1 MWWRG
6 EHTPWA
12 SCKGGF
18 IHVNGWKKKKSS
30 LGWDYIT
37 MFNWSMGRALM
48 AATSTHRVFHCEGQH
63 KHIVTLSCSL
73 CWWMGPCFTEL
84 TKNYFI
90 LQVLLLEI
98 PQDFFLL
105 PCEKPSASSL
115 ETTTFL
121 VTPHIHTQLLLHY
134 SWHREGMRM
143 GDGKISACFLLL
155 TQKLEKNKQQQQTA
169 QPYNAGI
176 QLCGSHRGF
185 PRQAITLTVYIA
197 SQKQL
202 EKL

>member
-1 MWWRG
+1 
-6 EHTPWA
+6 
-12 SCKGGF
+12 
-18 IHVNGWKKKKSS
+18 
-30 LGWDYIT
+30 
-37 MFNWSMGRALM
+37 MGRELM
-48 AATSTHRVFHCEGQH
+48 AATSTHRVFHSEGQAYLWPSH
-63 KHIVTLSCSL
+63 AHCADGWGLAL
-73 CWWMGPCFTEL
+73 L

-134 SWHREGMRM
+134 SWHREGMRT

-176 QLCGSHRGF
+176 QLCGSHGGF

>member
-84 TKNYFI
+84 TKKLFY
-90 LQVLLLEI
+90 
-98 PQDFFLL
+98 
-105 PCEKPSASSL
+105 SASFTSGNTTRFFSSSL
-115 ETTTFL
+115 WKTQCLFSRDHNFLGNSPHPYTTF
-121 VTPHIHTQLLLHY
+121 I
-134 SWHREGMRM
+134 
-143 GDGKISACFLLL
+143 ALLL
-155 TQKLEKNKQQQQTA
+155 TQRRNEN
-169 QPYNAGI
+169 GWW
-176 QLCGSHRGF
+176 
-185 PRQAITLTVYIA
+185 
-197 SQKQL
+197 
-202 EKL
+202 

>member
-1 MWWRG
+1 MERG
-6 EHTPWA
+6 THTLSILQGRIYPCEW
-12 SCKGGF
+12 
-18 IHVNGWKKKKSS
+18 VKKKKAALVETTSQCLTGAWAEHWWLLHPPTVCFIVKANTSILWPSHAHCADGWGLALQSS
-30 LGWDYIT
+30 
-37 MFNWSMGRALM
+37 
-48 AATSTHRVFHCEGQH
+48 
-63 KHIVTLSCSL
+63 
-73 CWWMGPCFTEL
+73 P
-84 TKNYFI
+84 KNSFI

-134 SWHREGMRM
+134 SWHREGMRT

-169 QPYNAGI
+169 QLYNAGI
-176 QLCGSHRGF
+176 QLCGSHGGF

>member
-1 MWWRG
+1 MWMG
-6 EHTPWA
+6 E
-12 SCKGGF
+12 K
-18 IHVNGWKKKKSS
+18 KKKKSS

-176 QLCGSHRGF
+176 QLCGSHGGF

>member
-1 MWWRG
+1 MERG
-6 EHTPWA
+6 THTLSILQGRIYPCEW
-12 SCKGGF
+12 
-18 IHVNGWKKKKSS
+18 VKKKKSS

-48 AATSTHRVFHCEGQH
+48 AATSTHRVFHSEGQH

-84 TKNYFI
+84 TKNSFI

-134 SWHREGMRM
+134 SWHREGMRT

-176 QLCGSHRGF
+176 QLCGSHGGF

>member
-48 AATSTHRVFHCEGQH
+48 AATSTHRVFHSEGQH

-84 TKNYFI
+84 TKNSFI

-98 PQDFFLL
+98 PQDFF
-105 PCEKPSASSL
+105 SSSL
-115 ETTTFL
+115 WKTQCLFSRDHNFLGNSPHPYTTF
-121 VTPHIHTQLLLHY
+121 I
-134 SWHREGMRM
+134 
-143 GDGKISACFLLL
+143 ALLL
-155 TQKLEKNKQQQQTA
+155 TQRRNEN
-169 QPYNAGI
+169 GWW
-176 QLCGSHRGF
+176 
-185 PRQAITLTVYIA
+185 
-197 SQKQL
+197 
-202 EKL
+202 

>member
-1 MWWRG
+1 MERG
-6 EHTPWA
+6 THTLSILQGRIYPCEW
-12 SCKGGF
+12 
-18 IHVNGWKKKKSS
+18 VKKKKSS

-84 TKNYFI
+84 TKNSFI

-176 QLCGSHRGF
+176 QLCGSHGGF